1 MAQQQTQRPATQS
14 PAPAPSAPASAPRGA
29 QDSVGNAA
37 VAAGL
42 QSQGP
47 GASVAESMPSQLELT
62 RAGLHFALPAH
73 AALTDDWNQ
82 VQTTERTGVWISC
95 TSQALSVQFSPAL
108 EVDAQWPL
116 SNVDIDG
123 FSWDFTKGAVGAVHL
138 RNTQLGIPIDGSV
151 RSSVTQFVEGLL
163 RGTPAGR
170 AGYDP
175 ATDRDLAGTLG
186 ALKGR
191 LDRGGG
197 TARGASGV
205 GAAQITGVGLS
216 AEAKLRT
223 ELRAGAGDGGVRLP
237 AGATIALS
245 VALAGNGETLSR
257 GGVPNV
263 DHLDLSSSDLVLE
276 SGGKPI
282 ARLRSLTVRRGG
294 VVDVTDFEP
303 LGKLAEVGAGESL
316 LRLFGALV
324 AMRASD
330 AGTAQAIAQ
339 GADLRPGVVNGLA
352 ERQMEESLTSAV
364 QGLVREHWNVIPGVD
379 LRQVLGVG
387 AAAGGRS

>member
-1 MAQQQTQRPATQS
+1 MAQQQQQQPTRAPGPA
-14 PAPAPSAPASAPRGA
+14 APASSPTSAAPRSA
-29 QDSVGNAA
+29 QDTVGNAA
-37 VAAGL
+37 VASGMA
-42 QSQGP
+42 SQGP
-47 GASVAESMPSQLELT
+47 GASVAESVPSQLELT

-82 VQTTERTGVWISC
+82 VQTTARTGVWISC

-123 FSWDFTKGAVGAVHL
+123 FSWDFTKGAVGSVHL
-138 RNTQLGIPIDGSV
+138 RNTQIGIPIDGSV

-175 ATDRDLAGTLG
+175 AADRDLAGTLG
-186 ALKGR
+186 ALRAR

-197 TARGASGV
+197 TARSSSGV
-205 GAAQITGVGLS
+205 SAAQISGVGLS

-223 ELRAGAGDGGVRLP
+223 ELRAGSGDNGVRLP
-237 AGATIALS
+237 AGATVSLG
-245 VALAGNGETLSR
+245 VALAGNGESIGR

-263 DHLDLSSSDLVLE
+263 DRLDLSSSDLVLE

-339 GADLRPGVVNGLA
+339 GADLRPGLVNGMA
-352 ERQMEESLTSAV
+352 ERQMEEALTTAV

-379 LRQVLGVG
+379 LRQVLGVP
-387 AAAGGRS
+387 AGGRT